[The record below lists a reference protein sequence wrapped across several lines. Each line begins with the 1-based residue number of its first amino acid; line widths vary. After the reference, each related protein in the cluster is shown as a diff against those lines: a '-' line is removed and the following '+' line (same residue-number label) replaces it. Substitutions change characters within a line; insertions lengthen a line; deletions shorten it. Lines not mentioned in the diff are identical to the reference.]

1 MKSKH
6 QMSEIE
12 QNAFEE
18 HCRASET
25 IIKVEVPLWEYDV
38 LNARDT
44 DKPGKLLTR
53 IFKVKGYDNGKSSS
67 KYFWE
72 DWPKHLQESF
82 NEVDDK
88 HHNGYF
94 QQRYEME
101 DCYPCATQRH
111 SCEHDGRDDSEDL
124 PEWWNEV

>member
-25 IIKVEVPLWEYDV
+25 YKYLKIDKL
-38 LNARDT
+38 AREDEWINKW
-44 DKPGKLLTR
+44 KPTGEMAEEDFDRWAGMHMEGFINDHDRYKT
-53 IFKVKGYDNGKSSS
+53 IKVKGYDNGKSS
-67 KYFWE
+67 K
-72 DWPKHLQESF
+72 
-82 NEVDDK
+82 
-88 HHNGYF
+88 
-94 QQRYEME
+94 E

-111 SCEHDGRDDSEDL
+111 SCEHDGQDDSEDL